1 MTSSDAV
8 TAMIEVAVDPATA
21 FEVFTGEIGDWWES
35 AQRLRSGAGPRVSIG
50 RGPGHTGTL
59 RFEPG
64 ANGRLLE
71 VYDDAEGDPFEV
83 GRVLVWKPA
92 HRLVFQWRQGN
103 FRPGQVTEVEVR
115 FEVLGAGTRITLEH
129 RGFDALSADHSARHG
144 LGTGEAFTR
153 MMVGFWSE
161 VLGGL
166 KRQAESE
173 REPGQREAVRARGR
187 DSRAGSA

>member
-1 MTSSDAV
+1 MTAADAV
-8 TAMIEVAVDPATA
+8 RATVEVAVDPATA
-21 FEVFTGEIGDWWES
+21 FEVFTEEISAWWE
-35 AQRLRSGAGPRVSIG
+35 AAERSRHPDGRRVSVG
-50 RGPGHTGTL
+50 RGPGQRGRL

-64 ANGRLLE
+64 ADGRLLE
-71 VYDDAEGDPFEV
+71 FYDEGGRAPFEV

-115 FEVLGAGTRITLEH
+115 FEALGAGTRVTLEH
-129 RGFDALSADHSARHG
+129 RGFDALPADHSARHG

-173 REPGQREAVRARGR
+173 REPGQLEAVRGRGR